1 MYFYNISMIFED
13 FLLISV
19 KNHHFFT
26 EKLGSK
32 KQMVLYL
39 HRFSWY

>member
-1 MYFYNISMIFED
+1 MHFHDISMIFWR

-19 KNHHFFT
+19 KNWHFFIK
-26 EKLGSK
+26 KLGSK

-39 HRFSWY
+39 QWFSWY